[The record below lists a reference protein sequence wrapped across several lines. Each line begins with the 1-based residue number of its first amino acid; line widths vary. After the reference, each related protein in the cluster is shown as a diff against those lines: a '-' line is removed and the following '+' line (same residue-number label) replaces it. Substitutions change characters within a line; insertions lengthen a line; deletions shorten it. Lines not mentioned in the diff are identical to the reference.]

1 MKVVEK
7 AESVTYMYRT
17 NEEFENHREE
27 MEKSGWEFQNTLIIN
42 DWSICAEYKKILS
55 TEIYTVLHLVRN
67 ARVSKIVVKDAF
79 GIVLYYGE
87 RGFFLKQNRISDR
100 NIGRMISQNS
110 STQNGVMTIIV

>member
-7 AESVTYMYRT
+7 SELVTYMYRT

-42 DWSICAEYKKILS
+42 DWSICAEYKKILN

-67 ARVSKIVVKDAF
+67 ARVSKVVVKDAF
-79 GIVLYYGE
+79 GTVLYYGE

-100 NIGRMISQNS
+100 NIGRMIAQNS

>member
-7 AESVTYMYRT
+7 AELVTYMYRT

-67 ARVSKIVVKDAF
+67 ARVSKVVVKDAF
-79 GIVLYYGE
+79 GTVLYYGE
-87 RGFFLKQNRISDR
+87 CGFFLKQNRISDR
-100 NIGRMISQNS
+100 NIGRMIAQNS

>member
-7 AESVTYMYRT
+7 SELVTYMYRT

-27 MEKSGWEFQNTLIIN
+27 MEKSGWEFKNTLIIN

-67 ARVSKIVVKDAF
+67 ARVSKVVVKDAF
-79 GIVLYYGE
+79 GTVLYYGE
-87 RGFFLKQNRISDR
+87 HGFFLKQNRISDR
-100 NIGRMISQNS
+100 NIGRMIAQNS

>member
-7 AESVTYMYRT
+7 AELVTYMYRT

-42 DWSICAEYKKILS
+42 DWSICAEYKKILN

-67 ARVSKIVVKDAF
+67 ARVSKVVVKDAF
-79 GIVLYYGE
+79 GTVLYYGE
-87 RGFFLKQNRISDR
+87 RGFFLKQIRISDR
-100 NIGRMISQNS
+100 NIGRMIAQNS

>member
-7 AESVTYMYRT
+7 SELVTYMYRT

-27 MEKSGWEFQNTLIIN
+27 MEKSGWEFKNTLIIN

-67 ARVSKIVVKDAF
+67 ARVSKVVVKDAF
-79 GIVLYYGE
+79 GTVLYYCE

-100 NIGRMISQNS
+100 NIGRMIAQNS